1 MRAGSIVFF
10 LAIVQLAGAAVRLP
24 GPLVIVASAALLG
37 LVLVEAALLM
47 RVPLAASNRDSAT
60 VVTFDLSIGVFAR
73 VGLPPQLASF
83 ASSRLVSRVGRP
95 VWCGAHWL
103 KLSVYNESHNA
114 SFRPKKHHGSGDD
127 GCALEEARQD
137 TGRLPERSDR
147 SSGRRRT
154 CG

>member
-24 GPLVIVASAALLG
+24 GPLVIVASAVLLG

-47 RVPLAASNRDSAT
+47 RVPLVASNRDSAT
-60 VVTFDLSIGVFAR
+60 VVTTFDLSIGVFAR

-95 VWCGAHWL
+95 VWVA
-103 KLSVYNESHNA
+103 V
-114 SFRPKKHHGSGDD
+114 R
-127 GCALEEARQD
+127 
-137 TGRLPERSDR
+137 TG
-147 SSGRRRT
+147 
-154 CG
+154 